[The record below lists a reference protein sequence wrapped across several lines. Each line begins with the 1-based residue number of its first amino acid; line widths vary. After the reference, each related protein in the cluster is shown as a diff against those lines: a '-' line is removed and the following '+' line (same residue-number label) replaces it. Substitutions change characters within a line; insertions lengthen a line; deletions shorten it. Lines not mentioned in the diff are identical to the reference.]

1 MNRDQ
6 GKKQGKKERK
16 LPRLLLRLLGAL
28 ITLVLLA
35 LAALALILSRPSSD
49 DSPEPD
55 PQPLLSG
62 SPAVNVSAEAGI
74 AELLSSFPAP
84 VMSFMSGS
92 GMTFVSGTSADTA
105 LDGGFGRIVT
115 LRWLTPSGDPMTLE
129 SIYPASALSL
139 LEGGDYHFSQIA
151 GPALFGSASVRMEN
165 AESVRVHTAT
175 DTGLYAVTLPRRL
188 SGELSELTRSLLL
201 FTLDP

>member
-1 MNRDQ
+1 MNQ
-6 GKKQGKKERK
+6 EPKKPQEKKEHK
-16 LPRLLLRLLGAL
+16 LPKLLLRLLGGL
-28 ITLVLLA
+28 LTLVLLA
-35 LAALALILSRPSSD
+35 TAALALILARPSPD
-49 DSPEPD
+49 TSPAPD
-55 PQPLLSG
+55 PQPLLAG
-62 SPAVNVSAEAGI
+62 SPAVSISSEADI
-74 AELLSSFPAP
+74 ADLLPSFPAP

-115 LRWLTPSGDPMTLE
+115 LRWLTPSGDPMVLE
-129 SIYPASALSL
+129 SIYPTSALSL
-139 LEGGDYHFSQIA
+139 LQNEEYHFSQIA

-165 AESVRVHTAT
+165 AESVRIHTAT
-175 DTGLYAVTLPRRL
+175 DTGLYAVTLPRSL